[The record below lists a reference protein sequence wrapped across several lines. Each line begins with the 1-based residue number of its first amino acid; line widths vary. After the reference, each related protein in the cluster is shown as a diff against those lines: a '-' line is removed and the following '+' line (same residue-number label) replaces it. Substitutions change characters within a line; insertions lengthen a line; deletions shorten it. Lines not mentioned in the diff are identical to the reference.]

1 VRPELNLQIRY
12 DLDRLRHF
20 LIQSFE
26 FDDISQLRVDLLMF
40 QMLGLDEVLDDLLV
54 AEDSKLLLERGLLL
68 ECNVKL

>member
-1 VRPELNLQIRY
+1 
-12 DLDRLRHF
+12 
-20 LIQSFE
+20 
-26 FDDISQLRVDLLMF
+26 MF